1 MRLHLQASQNG
12 EQQVPCVQSALEVD
26 TADHAHAGNPDVSA
40 EGSSLLQPG
49 ETKATVLPGDVASP
63 DSASDWEVSPAH
75 HGENLPPNSAPAAAA
90 AAASAASA
98 AATSQLDA
106 GRASATRAAIPS
118 MNGLKSKDIP
128 NGHVVGDAK
137 GALHGQ
143 DGGILAPNG
152 AAANAQLDAMGGG
165 FAGAAIPSMN
175 GLKSNDIPNGHAVEE
190 ANGAIHGQNGGI
202 LVPNAAATNSQ
213 LDATGGG
220 AAGAAILSMNGL
232 KSNDIPNGH
241 VVGDANGALHGQDGS
256 ILGPSGEA
264 ANSQLDAMG
273 GGVAAIPSMNGLK
286 SNDIADGMKEEED
299 GAKSADQG
307 LAIENGNHLQDS
319 LPKRDAELQQGEGGQ
334 LLVAEPSN
342 EDANADANA
351 AGPEAGRQLFSRV
364 CVCFVGDIG
373 TLCLCEAAA
382 EGLGPSAKK
391 IQWIWALARMRI
403 GLKRWKKHVTQALHA
418 RHRKDKRNKL
428 VKKRGIEPKTI
439 RNKTALE
446 PKETEAVEP
455 VPEAVELHAP
465 SEQEDQVLEMTT
477 REATEQG

>member
-1 MRLHLQASQNG
+1 MRMLGIRMSVQKAAACCNLEKPKPQSCLGMWRVQIRPQIGRFHRHITG
-12 EQQVPCVQSALEVD
+12 KTYHRIVP
-26 TADHAHAGNPDVSA
+26 
-40 EGSSLLQPG
+40 
-49 ETKATVLPGDVASP
+49 
-63 DSASDWEVSPAH
+63 
-75 HGENLPPNSAPAAAA
+75 PAAAA

-351 AGPEAGRQLFSRV
+351 AGPEAGRQLVFS
-364 CVCFVGDIG
+364 C
-373 TLCLCEAAA
+373 LCLLCWRYRD
-382 EGLGPSAKK
+382 
-391 IQWIWALARMRI
+391 IMF
-403 GLKRWKKHVTQALHA
+403 V
-418 RHRKDKRNKL
+418 
-428 VKKRGIEPKTI
+428 
-439 RNKTALE
+439 
-446 PKETEAVEP
+446 
-455 VPEAVELHAP
+455 
-465 SEQEDQVLEMTT
+465 
-477 REATEQG
+477 

>member
-351 AGPEAGRQLFSRV
+351 AGPEAGRQLVFS
-364 CVCFVGDIG
+364 C
-373 TLCLCEAAA
+373 LCLLCWRYRD
-382 EGLGPSAKK
+382 
-391 IQWIWALARMRI
+391 IMF
-403 GLKRWKKHVTQALHA
+403 V
-418 RHRKDKRNKL
+418 
-428 VKKRGIEPKTI
+428 
-439 RNKTALE
+439 
-446 PKETEAVEP
+446 
-455 VPEAVELHAP
+455 
-465 SEQEDQVLEMTT
+465 
-477 REATEQG
+477 